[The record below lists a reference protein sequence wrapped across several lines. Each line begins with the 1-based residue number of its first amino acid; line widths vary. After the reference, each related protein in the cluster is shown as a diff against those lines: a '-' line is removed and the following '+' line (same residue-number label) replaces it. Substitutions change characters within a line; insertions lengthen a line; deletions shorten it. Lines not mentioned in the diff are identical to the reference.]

1 MAGISFPTSRFGTVE
16 VDENTLI
23 EFPRGLIGFEQLR
36 RFVILEGPEGTP
48 LKWLQSVE
56 EPAVAFVIADPSAI
70 VPDYIVRVRGE
81 ELDPLGL
88 ASPEDAAVAVIV
100 TVPGY
105 LENATCNLL
114 GPIVFN
120 VEKRLGLQVILD
132 EDYPLRHPIISRTIM
147 KMDALGE
154 KAPAKKPGEKH

>member
-1 MAGISFPTSRFGTVE
+1 MASVSFPTSRFGTVE
-16 VDENTLI
+16 VDENVLI

-36 RFVILEGPEGTP
+36 RFVVLEGPEGTP

-56 EPAVAFVIADPSAI
+56 EPAIAFVIADPSTI
-70 VPDYIVRVRGE
+70 VPDYVVRVRGE

-114 GPIVFN
+114 GPVVFN

-132 EDYPLRHPIISRTIM
+132 EGFPIRHPIVARTIRTV
-147 KMDALGE
+147 DAPVE
-154 KAPAKKPGEKH
+154 KPPAKKREEKR